1 MEKRKRRKGGN
12 DQCIIFNFP
21 ANNSPWSVV
30 GLLVHLEIFRCV
42 RVFLAAVLFMWSTS
56 FRISNNLMSF

>member
-1 MEKRKRRKGGN
+1 MEEKEQERGREGGN

-42 RVFLAAVLFMWSTS
+42 RVFLAAFYLCGLPVFVFLIT
-56 FRISNNLMSF
+56 